1 MNLAPEKWVTTSEW
15 IKASDLAKRLCIT
28 PTTLHRKRVKLT
40 RDGIWTEGEHWIKS
54 GEVNNSIILF
64 NAEKCLKT
72 FFANRAPS
80 KGGESNV

>member
-15 IKASDLAKRLCIT
+15 IKASDLASRLSFT
-28 PTTLHRKRVKLT
+28 STTLHRKRVKLT

>member
-15 IKASDLAKRLCIT
+15 IKASDLAKRWSIT

-40 RDGIWTEGEHWIKS
+40 RDGTWIKGRHWIKS

-64 NAEKCLKT
+64 NAQECFKT
-72 FFANRAPS
+72 FSANRAPS
-80 KGGESNV
+80 KGVESNG

>member
-15 IKASDLAKRLCIT
+15 IKASDLAKMLCIT

-40 RDGIWTEGEHWIKS
+40 RDGIWIEGRHWIKS

-64 NAEKCLKT
+64 NVQECFKT
-72 FFANRAPS
+72 FLANRAPS
-80 KGGESNV
+80 KNG